1 MLNSCV
7 LMGRLTADPELRKTQ
22 SGLSVTS
29 FTLAVERD
37 FKDNNGN
44 KITDFIPC
52 VAWRQTAEFVCK
64 YFAKGQMAIVE
75 GSLQTRDWQDNNGNK
90 RRAFE
95 ILANTVYF
103 GGSKKDEGG
112 GNSYNNYGTPPP
124 ARTSD
129 RSQSAPAPKQMEMDE
144 IEDDD
149 DELPF

>member
-1 MLNSCV
+1 MLNKIIIQ
-7 LMGRLTADPELRKTQ
+7 GRFTKDPELRRTQ

-29 FTLAVERD
+29 FSLAVERD
-37 FKDNNGN
+37 FKDGSGN
-44 KITDFIPC
+44 KITDFLEV

-103 GGSKKDEGG
+103 GGSKKEEGE
-112 GNSYNNYGTPPP
+112 NNRYGTPPP
-124 ARTSD
+124 ARG
-129 RSQSAPAPKQMEMDE
+129 QAQNAPAPKQMEMDE

-149 DELPF
+149 ELPF

>member
-1 MLNSCV
+1 MLNKIIIQ
-7 LMGRLTADPELRKTQ
+7 GRFTKDPELRRTQ

-29 FTLAVERD
+29 FSLAVERD
-37 FKDNNGN
+37 FKDGSGN
-44 KITDFIPC
+44 KIMDFLEV

-103 GGSKKDEGG
+103 GGSKKEEGD
-112 GNSYNNYGTPPP
+112 NNRYGTPPP
-124 ARTSD
+124 ARGQT
-129 RSQSAPAPKQMEMDE
+129 QSAPAPQQMEMDE
-144 IEDDD
+144 ADDD

>member
-1 MLNSCV
+1 MLNKIIIQ
-7 LMGRLTADPELRKTQ
+7 GRFTKDPELRRTQ

-29 FTLAVERD
+29 FSLAVERD
-37 FKDNNGN
+37 FKDGSGN
-44 KITDFIPC
+44 KITDFLEV

-124 ARTSD
+124 ARG
-129 RSQSAPAPKQMEMDE
+129 QAQNAPAPQQMEMDE
-144 IEDDD
+144 ADDD